1 MLTPFTSAAHTVRV
15 NGVNNV
21 TEVDPVI
28 DMQLLN
34 DALMTVAVVVG
45 LAVLVSVAFVA
56 AAALTHRQARR
67 RGIREIERL
76 LAALADRRDSPAA
89 R

>member
-1 MLTPFTSAAHTVRV
+1 
-15 NGVNNV
+15 
-21 TEVDPVI
+21 VI

-34 DALMTVAVVVG
+34 DALATVALAVG
-45 LAVLVSVAFVA
+45 LAILVSVLIVA
-56 AAALTHRQARR
+56 AAAVTQRHARR

-76 LAALADRRDSPAA
+76 LAAVAERQRETTT